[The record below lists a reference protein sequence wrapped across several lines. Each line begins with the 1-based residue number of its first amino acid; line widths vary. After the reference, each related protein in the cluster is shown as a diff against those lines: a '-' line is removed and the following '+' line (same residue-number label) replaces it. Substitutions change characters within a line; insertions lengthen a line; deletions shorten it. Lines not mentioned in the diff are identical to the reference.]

1 MLQSVIYKRLFVRR
15 CIGLKN
21 FLNIFTIQDLK
32 SAFFFVIIII
42 YLRLS
47 VFAPLLGAVRK
58 NAEKENN
65 TMSNRLFQN
74 VIHQMRETIDCTIG
88 IIDETASIIACSE
101 LSQVGTTNEF
111 VSLDLSDSRDSF
123 VRDGYTYKPFGPHM
137 KPDYAVF
144 VEGTDEVAAKYAS
157 ILAISLAS
165 IKQYYDEKY
174 DRNNFIKNVVLD
186 NVLPGDIHVKA
197 RELHFNSDVSRVVLL
212 IRIVT
217 SNDVSA
223 YDVIQNLFPDKN
235 KDFVFNITESD
246 IVLVKEVTAGIDPKD
261 LEKLA
266 RSISDTLS
274 GEFYTRV
281 NVGIGTVVD
290 SVRNLSR
297 SFKEA
302 QTALEVGKVFD
313 TDKVIVSYDNL
324 GIARLIYH
332 LPTTLCETF
341 LKEVFKK
348 GSIESLDHE
357 TLFTIQKF
365 FENNLNV
372 SETSRK
378 LFVHR
383 NTLVYRLEKIK
394 KLTGLDLR
402 EFDHAIIF
410 KIALM
415 VRKYLAANPA
425 KF

>member
-1 MLQSVIYKRLFVRR
+1 
-15 CIGLKN
+15 
-21 FLNIFTIQDLK
+21 
-32 SAFFFVIIII
+32 
-42 YLRLS
+42 
-47 VFAPLLGAVRK
+47 
-58 NAEKENN
+58 
-65 TMSNRLFQN
+65 MSNRLFQGL
-74 VIHQMRETIDCTIG
+74 IHQMRDTMDCTIG
-88 IIDETASIIACSE
+88 VVDGAATIVACSE
-101 LSQVGTTNEF
+101 LSKIGTTNEF
-111 VSLDLSDSRDSF
+111 VSLDLSDSHDIF
-123 VRDGYTYKPFGPHM
+123 VRDGYTYKPFGSHI

-144 VEGTDEVAAKYAS
+144 VEGTDDNAAKYAS
-157 ILAISLAS
+157 IMAITLSS

-174 DRNNFIKNVVLD
+174 DRSNFIKSVVLD
-186 NVLPGDIHVKA
+186 NILPGDIVVKA

-212 IRIVT
+212 IRIIS

-223 YDVIQNLFPDKN
+223 FDVIQNLFPDKT
-235 KDFVFNITESD
+235 KDFVLNITESD
-246 IVLVKEVTAGIDPKD
+246 IVLVKEVKNNIELKD

-281 NVGIGTVVD
+281 NVGIGTVVVGVKD
-290 SVRNLSR
+290 LAR

-302 QTALEVGKVFD
+302 QVALEVGKVFD

-341 LKEVFKK
+341 LQEVFKK

-357 TLFTIQKF
+357 TLFTIQRF

-415 VRKYLAANPA
+415 VKKYLSANPT